1 MKFRN
6 IDTFYWVATLG
17 SFRAAADKLNLTQ
30 PAISARI
37 QVLEQD
43 LGVAVFIRDSKSA
56 ELTVDGRKLLT
67 YAERL
72 MVLEQDTLA
81 AFSDTTPVKQ
91 TIRVGSSETIV
102 STWLPDF
109 LSELNQSEFGITFEL
124 TVDGTN
130 NLRDALVNREIDL
143 AFLMGPVSE
152 AHVTNC
158 ELCAYEMVFA
168 ATAELAV
175 KHKNWSLQTVS
186 QERILTFASTTK
198 PSIDIAELLK
208 PYRSGGPDMTTS
220 TALGALVRLA
230 TKGYGVCA
238 MPKAVIHTELD
249 SGELKQLQTNVM
261 LPAIA
266 FTASYMVDSPMSVFL
281 SRVCSEVTQ
290 FLEPRLIKNI
300 YQG

>member
-17 SFRAAADKLNLTQ
+17 SFRAAAEKLNLTQ

-43 LGVAVFIRDSKSA
+43 LGADVFIRDTKSA
-56 ELTVDGRKLLT
+56 ELTADGRRLLT

-81 AFSDTTPVKQ
+81 AFSDTTTVKQ

-109 LSELNQSEFGITFEL
+109 LNSLNQPEFGITFEL

-130 NLRDALVNREIDL
+130 NLRNALVNREIDL

-152 AHVTNC
+152 AHVINC

-168 ATAELAV
+168 ATPSLAA
-175 KHKNWSLQTVS
+175 KHKQWDLDAIS
-186 QERILTFASTTK
+186 QERILTFASNTR
-198 PSIDIAELLK
+198 PAIEIAELLK
-208 PYRSGGPDMTTS
+208 PFRSGGPDMTTS

-230 TKGYGVCA
+230 TKGYGICA
-238 MPKAVIHTELD
+238 IPKAVIHPELASKD
-249 SGELKQLQTNVM
+249 LVQLQTTAK

-266 FTASYMVDSPMSVFL
+266 FTASYMIDSPMSVFL
-281 SRVCSEVTQ
+281 SRICTELTH
-290 FLEPRLIKNI
+290 FLAPQLIKNI
-300 YQG
+300 YQV